1 MRTLCAAVLLLLSAV
16 VTAQDAPKPLSIAIV
31 PLGDR
36 YDDVVARVYFRFANP
51 RQITEAGL
59 FLEGSFRQPGQVP
72 RNFRYAVPRKGDKLI
87 WSNTVQRNR
96 KIVRGTSWAVLPDQ
110 RNEMSTEH
118 VFLVGEAEI
127 EVRLVLE
134 ADHGRSPTTI
144 AQATETFTFAKTNRP
159 YLLEGDA
166 VIAPTP
172 KPEVAPEAKGPVA
185 IRGARHNAES
195 GLFEVSVDVRPQVRR
210 VEFWV
215 EGKKVLARNAAPYL
229 VELYLGESPRGLTV
243 RAIGFDAAGR
253 YVDADALVVT
263 VDKAA
268 LVVKI
273 TRTETPDGMS
283 HFKMSVRN
291 PTGARIKSVVL
302 YAGDQQLHAWERPP
316 YTLSVPTAS
325 LADVDVVR
333 AVAID
338 ADGVEAT
345 DVHLIARIAR

>member
-1 MRTLCAAVLLLLSAV
+1 MRTLCAAVLLVLSAV
-16 VTAQDAPKPLSIAIV
+16 VPAQDAPKPLSIAVV

-36 YDDVVARVYFRFANP
+36 HDDVMARVYFRFANP
-51 RQITEAGL
+51 REITEAGL

-96 KIVRGTSWAVLPDQ
+96 KVVDRTSWAVLPDQ
-110 RNEMSTEH
+110 RNEMTTEH
-118 VFLVGEAEI
+118 RFFVGEAEI
-127 EVRLVLE
+127 EARLVLE
-134 ADHGRSPTTI
+134 GDRGRAPATI

-159 YLLEGDA
+159 YLMEGVA
-166 VIAPTP
+166 AIAPTL

-185 IRGARHNAES
+185 IRGARPIAES
-195 GLFEVSVDVRPQVRR
+195 GLFEISVDVRKPVRR

-229 VELYLGESPRGLTV
+229 VELYLGESPRGITV

-268 LVVKI
+268 LMVKI

-291 PTGARIKSVVL
+291 PSGASIKNVIL
-302 YAGDQQLHAWERPP
+302 YAGDKELAAWERPP

-325 LADVDVVR
+325 LAGVNVLR

-338 ADGVEAT
+338 ADGVEAR
-345 DVHLIARIAR
+345 DVQPLARK